1 MLASLS
7 GSLALAVGLAVML
20 LPLLSPELSRPR
32 DAVWGAVLLLLG
44 LVLITGADR
53 LSGSPMLA
61 VLCGGLLIGRLG
73 GEVMQLRWYQLTP
86 EEQQRLGSL
95 ERWRSSA
102 SELAASLGRGG
113 SALSESAASLGAAL
127 GRGKNRSK
135 AGVST
140 KRWVRPDAPATPAA
154 AEAELAPAEAGRGN
168 TGATGTA
175 ATSTAATSAAAAS
188 AEATAPLSQDAPQ
201 PAAAP
206 PQPEQPEPPGT
217 VVVHSFA
224 EIDALIEAAGG
235 GQATASH
242 SEAG

>member
-44 LVLITGADR
+44 LVLVTGADR

-61 VLCGGLLIGRLG
+61 VLCGGLLIGRMG
-73 GEVMQLRWYQLTP
+73 GEVMQLRWHQLTQ

-127 GRGKNRSK
+127 GRGHNRSK
-135 AGVST
+135 AGGTT

-154 AEAELAPAEAGRGN
+154 A
-168 TGATGTA
+168 
-175 ATSTAATSAAAAS
+175 AS
-188 AEATAPLSQDAPQ
+188 AEATAPRSPGAQQPAVAPQ
-201 PAAAP
+201 
-206 PQPEQPEPPGT
+206 QPEQPEPPST

-224 EIDALIEAAGG
+224 EIDALIKAAGG

>member
-20 LPLLSPELSRPR
+20 LPLFSPELSRPR

-44 LVLITGADR
+44 LVLVTGADR

-73 GEVMQLRWYQLTP
+73 GEVMQLRWHQLTP

-127 GRGKNRSK
+127 GRGHNRSK
-135 AGVST
+135 AGGST
-140 KRWVRPDAPATPAA
+140 KRWVRPEAP
-154 AEAELAPAEAGRGN
+154 
-168 TGATGTA
+168 
-175 ATSTAATSAAAAS
+175 SAAAA
-188 AEATAPLSQDAPQ
+188 AEATAPQSPDAPQ
-201 PAAAP
+201 LAVAP
-206 PQPEQPEPPGT
+206 QQPEQPEPPST

-224 EIDALIEAAGG
+224 EIDALIDAAGG

>member
-7 GSLALAVGLAVML
+7 GSLALAIGLAVML

-44 LVLITGADR
+44 LVLVTGADR

-73 GEVMQLRWYQLTP
+73 SEVMQLRWHQLTP

-102 SELAASLGRGG
+102 TELAASLGRGG
-113 SALSESAASLGAAL
+113 GALSESAASLGAAL
-127 GRGKNRSK
+127 GRGRSRGK
-135 AGVST
+135 AGGTT
-140 KRWVRPDAPATPAA
+140 KRWVRPEEP
-154 AEAELAPAEAGRGN
+154 
-168 TGATGTA
+168 
-175 ATSTAATSAAAAS
+175 SAAAA
-188 AEATAPLSQDAPQ
+188 AEATAPQPQGAPQ
-201 PAAAP
+201 PAVAP

-217 VVVHSFA
+217 VVVTSFA